1 MRDISSGR
9 ALVTGASSGIGAA
22 IVRRLR
28 ADGRPVTA
36 LARRR
41 ERLDA
46 LREET
51 GCDVVALDLRD
62 ADGIDAA
69 VREIAPLVVIN
80 NAGSG
85 QGYDGLEGTSGED
98 IATAVATNVVAPLRL
113 LRAALPL
120 MRERGGHVVNI
131 GSIAGLY
138 PINNAL
144 YAATKGAVHSMS
156 QNLRVELS
164 GSGVRVT
171 EIAPGRTESEFYDAA
186 GLSPEKAERFKKLA
200 ITVLAPDDVAEA
212 VVWAL
217 AQPPHVNVSLIEL
230 VPTEQALGGA
240 IVAPFEDAGEGT
252 GA

>member
-1 MRDISSGR
+1 MRDISQGR

-28 ADGRPVTA
+28 ASGRPVTA

-41 ERLDA
+41 DRLDA
-46 LREET
+46 LAEET
-51 GCDVVALDLRD
+51 GCDVRALDLRD
-62 ADGIDAA
+62 ADAIDEA
-69 VREIAPLVVIN
+69 VREIAPLVLVN

-85 QGYDGLEGTSGED
+85 QGYEGLEGTSGED
-98 IATAVATNVVAPLRL
+98 IATAVETNVVAPLRL
-113 LRAALPL
+113 ARAALPL
-120 MRERGGHVVNI
+120 MRREGGHVVNI

-156 QNLRVELS
+156 QNMRVELS

-186 GLSPEKAERFKKLA
+186 GLPPEKRDRFKTLP
-200 ITVLAPDDVAEA
+200 ITVLSADDVAEA
-212 VVWAL
+212 VHWAL
-217 AQPPHVNVSLIEL
+217 QQPVHVNISLIEL

-240 IVAPFEDAGEGT
+240 LIQPFGGSA
-252 GA
+252 